1 MKSTRLFAP
10 GLRAPAVFFTARVFA
25 ARVFVASGLVLASL
39 GTMPNAALAQVQQGR
54 PAISSVPVPSELELA
69 KLVWSTMAMVDH
81 ANRSGNYS
89 VLRDT
94 SASGFQIQ
102 NDPSRLAEI
111 FAPVRALRIDLSN
124 ALIVAP
130 VYTGGPTLLQA
141 DVFRVQGYFPLRP
154 SPIFFDCYFQ
164 WEQGRWKLFGISIQ
178 PATMTQPT
186 PPQAQQQQKP
196 PVTPPKRRN

>member
-1 MKSTRLFAP
+1 MITTNLFVP
-10 GLRAPAVFFTARVFA
+10 GLRAPAVFFAAAVLTTLPVTVFGQA
-25 ARVFVASGLVLASL
+25 GQAS
-39 GTMPNAALAQVQQGR
+39 R
-54 PAISSVPVPSELELA
+54 PAVSSLPVPSELELA

-102 NDPSRLAEI
+102 NDPARLGEI
-111 FAPVRALRIDLSN
+111 FAPIRALRVDLSN

-130 VYTGGPTLLQA
+130 TYTGGPTLLQP

-154 SPIFFDCYFQ
+154 TPIFFDFYFQ
-164 WEQGRWKLFGISIQ
+164 WEQSRWKLYGISVQ
-178 PATMTQPT
+178 PGSITPPAPPAPQPT
-186 PPQAQQQQKP
+186 A
-196 PVTPPKRRN
+196 TPAPRRRN

>member
-1 MKSTRLFAP
+1 MTITRLFGP
-10 GLRAPAVFFTARVFA
+10 GLRAPAVFFA
-25 ARVFVASGLVLASL
+25 AA
-39 GTMPNAALAQVQQGR
+39 AALAAVPVPVFAQAAPVQPNR
-54 PAISSVPVPSELELA
+54 PAISSQPVPSEIELA

-102 NDPSRLAEI
+102 NDPARLGEI
-111 FAPVRALRIDLSN
+111 FAPIRAMRVDLSN

-130 VYTGGPTLLQA
+130 TYTGGPALLQA

-154 SPIFFDCYFQ
+154 TPIFFDFYFQ
-164 WEQGRWKLFGISIQ
+164 WEQGRWKLYGISVQ
-178 PATMTQPT
+178 PGSITQPVPAPPQPQPT
-186 PPQAQQQQKP
+186 PPP
-196 PVTPPKRRN
+196 RRRN

>member
-1 MKSTRLFAP
+1 MTTTTLFVP
-10 GLRAPAVFFTARVFA
+10 GLRAPAVFFA
-25 ARVFVASGLVLASL
+25 AI
-39 GTMPNAALAQVQQGR
+39 ALAFVPVAAFGQAAQQTGR
-54 PAISSVPVPSELELA
+54 PAVSSQPVPSELELA

-94 SASGFQIQ
+94 SANGFQLQ

-111 FAPVRALRIDLSN
+111 FAPIRQLRVDLSN

-130 VYTGGPTLLQA
+130 NYTAGPTLLQP

-154 SPIFFDCYFQ
+154 SPIFFDFYFQ

-178 PATMTQPT
+178 PATMSQL
-186 PPQAQQQQKP
+186 AP
-196 PVTPPKRRN
+196 PVQPSPAAPVSKRRN

>member
-1 MKSTRLFAP
+1 MTNTKLFVP
-10 GLRAPAVFFTARVFA
+10 GLRAPAVFF
-25 ARVFVASGLVLASL
+25 VAPVLALAAVGVLS
-39 GTMPNAALAQVQQGR
+39 PVALAQVAQPGR
-54 PAISSVPVPSELELA
+54 PAISSLPVPSELELA

-102 NDPSRLAEI
+102 NDPARLAEI
-111 FAPVRALRIDLSN
+111 FAGIRAMRIDLSN

-130 VYTGGPTLLQA
+130 VYTGGPALLQA

-154 SPIFFDCYFQ
+154 TPIFFDFYFQ
-164 WEQGRWKLFGISIQ
+164 WEQGRWKLYGISVQ
-178 PATMTQPT
+178 PGSITQPT
-186 PPQAQQQQKP
+186 PPQAQQQP
-196 PVTPPKRRN
+196 PTTPPKRRN

>member
-1 MKSTRLFAP
+1 MINTRLFAP
-10 GLRAPAVFFTARVFA
+10 GLRAPAVFFA
-25 ARVFVASGLVLASL
+25 AAVLGCASL
-39 GTMPNAALAQVQQGR
+39 AIVSPGAQAQVAQAQVAQPGR
-54 PAISSVPVPSELELA
+54 PVVSSQPVPSELELA

-94 SASGFQIQ
+94 SANGFQIQ

-111 FAPVRALRIDLSN
+111 FAPIRALRVDLSN

-130 VYTGGPTLLQA
+130 VYTGGPSLLQA
-141 DVFRVQGYFPLRP
+141 DMFRVQGYFALRP
-154 SPIFFDCYFQ
+154 TPIYFDFYFQ

-178 PATMTQPT
+178 PGSITRPAAP
-186 PPQAQQQQKP
+186 PPQPQPAP
-196 PVTPPKRRN
+196 TPPKRRN

>member
-1 MKSTRLFAP
+1 MTNTKLFVP
-10 GLRAPAVFFTARVFA
+10 GLRAPAVFFAARVFA
-25 ARVFVASGLVLASL
+25 ALALVLASL
-39 GTMPNAALAQVQQGR
+39 AAMPNAALAQVQQGR

-102 NDPSRLAEI
+102 NDPARLAEI
-111 FAPVRALRIDLSN
+111 FAPIRSLRVDLSN

-130 VYTGGPTLLQA
+130 VYTGGPTLLQS

-154 SPIFFDCYFQ
+154 TPIFFDFYFQ
-164 WEQGRWKLFGISIQ
+164 WEQGRWKLFGISVQ
-178 PATMTQPT
+178 PGSMINPTSPPAQP
-186 PPQAQQQQKP
+186 QQQLAP
-196 PVTPPKRRN
+196 PPKKRNR

>member
-10 GLRAPAVFFTARVFA
+10 GLRAPAVFFAARVFA
-25 ARVFVASGLVLASL
+25 ARVLVASGLVLASL

-154 SPIFFDCYFQ
+154 SPIFFDFYFQ

-196 PVTPPKRRN
+196 PATPPKRRN

>member
-10 GLRAPAVFFTARVFA
+10 GLRAPAVFFA
-25 ARVFVASGLVLASL
+25 APTLAWAALCVSAV
-39 GTMPNAALAQVQQGR
+39 PALAQVEQGR
-54 PAISSVPVPSELELA
+54 PAVSSLPVPSELELA

-94 SASGFQIQ
+94 SANGFQIQ

-154 SPIFFDCYFQ
+154 SPIFFDFYFQ

-186 PPQAQQQQKP
+186 PPQAQQQQQKP

>member
-1 MKSTRLFAP
+1 MTITRLFGP
-10 GLRAPAVFFTARVFA
+10 GLRAPAVFFA
-25 ARVFVASGLVLASL
+25 A
-39 GTMPNAALAQVQQGR
+39 AALAAIPVSALGQAGQPNR
-54 PAISSVPVPSELELA
+54 PAISSQPVPSEIELA

-102 NDPSRLAEI
+102 NDPARLGEI
-111 FAPVRALRIDLSN
+111 FAPIRAMRVDLSN

-130 VYTGGPTLLQA
+130 TYTGGPALLQA

-154 SPIFFDCYFQ
+154 TPIFFDFYFQ
-164 WEQGRWKLFGISIQ
+164 WEQGRWKLYGISVQ
-178 PATMTQPT
+178 PGSITPPAPPP
-186 PPQAQQQQKP
+186 PPQAQP
-196 PVTPPKRRN
+196 TTPPRRRN

>member
-1 MKSTRLFAP
+1 MIRTTPIVP
-10 GLRAPAVFFTARVFA
+10 GLRAPTVLFTPSKA
-25 ARVFVASGLVLASL
+25 AMIVLGCATLACVSP
-39 GTMPNAALAQVQQGR
+39 GALAQIPQNQVAQAGR
-54 PAISSVPVPSELELA
+54 PAISGQPVPSELELA

-94 SASGFQIQ
+94 SANGFQIQ

-111 FAPVRALRIDLSN
+111 FAPIRQLRVDLSN

-130 VYTGGPTLLQA
+130 IYTGGPALLQA

-154 SPIFFDCYFQ
+154 SPIFFDFYFQ
-164 WEQGRWKLFGISIQ
+164 WEQGRWKLYGISIQ
-178 PATMTQPT
+178 PGTITQPVPPAPQPQPT
-186 PPQAQQQQKP
+186 P
-196 PVTPPKRRN
+196 TPPKRRN

>member
-1 MKSTRLFAP
+1 MTNTKLFVP
-10 GLRAPAVFFTARVFA
+10 GLRAPAYFFA
-25 ARVFVASGLVLASL
+25 ATALILPSL
-39 GTMPNAALAQVQQGR
+39 GAVPNLALAQVQQGR
-54 PAISSVPVPSELELA
+54 PAISSLPVPSELELA

-94 SASGFQIQ
+94 SANGFQIQ

-154 SPIFFDCYFQ
+154 SPIFFDFYFQ

-178 PATMTQPT
+178 PATMTQPA

-196 PVTPPKRRN
+196 PATPPKRRN

>member
-1 MKSTRLFAP
+1 MINTKLIVP
-10 GLRAPAVFFTARVFA
+10 GLRAPAYFFAAKVFA
-25 ARVFVASGLVLASL
+25 ARVFAASGLVLASL
-39 GTMPNAALAQVQQGR
+39 GATSNVALAQVQQGR

-102 NDPSRLAEI
+102 NDPARLAEI
-111 FAPVRALRIDLSN
+111 FAPIRSMRVDLSN

-130 VYTGGPTLLQA
+130 VYTGGPTLLQS

-154 SPIFFDCYFQ
+154 TPIFFDFYFQ
-164 WEQGRWKLFGISIQ
+164 WEQGRWKLYGISVQ
-178 PATMTQPT
+178 PGSMINPTSPAQP
-186 PPQAQQQQKP
+186 QQQQAP
-196 PVTPPKRRN
+196 PPKKRNR

>member
-1 MKSTRLFAP
+1 MINTRLFVP
-10 GLRAPAVFFTARVFA
+10 GLRAPAVFFA
-25 ARVFVASGLVLASL
+25 AAALGSALLPVVSSG
-39 GTMPNAALAQVQQGR
+39 ALAQAAQTGR
-54 PAISSVPVPSELELA
+54 PVVSSQPVPSELELA

-94 SASGFQIQ
+94 SANGFQIQ

-111 FAPVRALRIDLSN
+111 FAPIRALRVDLSN

-130 VYTGGPTLLQA
+130 VYTGGPSLLQA
-141 DVFRVQGYFPLRP
+141 DMFRVQGYFALRP
-154 SPIFFDCYFQ
+154 TPIYFDFYFQ

-178 PATMTQPT
+178 PGSISRPAAPT
-186 PPQAQQQQKP
+186 PQPQPAP
-196 PVTPPKRRN
+196 TPPKRRN